1 MSQTRA
7 RLRQVPGLDGLRGL
21 AVAAVVIY
29 HFFGDALPGGYLGVD
44 MFFVLSG
51 FLITS
56 LLLREYD
63 TTGTVN
69 LKDFWVRRLRRIMPT
84 AIVVLVICTAIVGVI
99 GGDFAVNIRTQFW
112 VHCFSSATGR
122 R

>member
-69 LKDFWVRRLRRIMPT
+69 LKDFWVRRCYWGRFCGQYPH
-84 AIVVLVICTAIVGVI
+84 AIFGFTVFRQQLDADSDV
-99 GGDFAVNIRTQFW
+99 
-112 VHCFSSATGR
+112 CFVFC
-122 R
+122 

>member
-1 MSQTRA
+1 MSKTRA
-7 RLRQVPGLDGLRGL
+7 RLRQVAGLDGLRGL
-21 AVAAVVIY
+21 AVAAVVAY
-29 HFFGDALPGGYLGVD
+29 HFFGDVLPGGYLGVD

-69 LKDFWVRRLRRIMPT
+69 LKDFWIRRLRRIMPT
-84 AIVVLVICTAIVGVI
+84 AVVVLVAVSYTHLTLPTKRIV
-99 GGDFAVNIRTQFW
+99 
-112 VHCFSSATGR
+112 
-122 R
+122 